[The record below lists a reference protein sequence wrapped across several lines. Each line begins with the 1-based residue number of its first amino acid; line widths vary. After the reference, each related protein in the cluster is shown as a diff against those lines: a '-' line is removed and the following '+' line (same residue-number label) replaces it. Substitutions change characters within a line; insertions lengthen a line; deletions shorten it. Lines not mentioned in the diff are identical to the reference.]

1 MSTVSPAVCD
11 TSFCDV
17 NVGVN
22 TEYYGVAACS
32 STSRLGG
39 PALKS

>member
-1 MSTVSPAVCD
+1 MSTVSPAVRD
-11 TSFCDV
+11 TCYCDV

-22 TEYYGVAACS
+22 TECYGVAACS
-32 STSRLGG
+32 SASCLGG